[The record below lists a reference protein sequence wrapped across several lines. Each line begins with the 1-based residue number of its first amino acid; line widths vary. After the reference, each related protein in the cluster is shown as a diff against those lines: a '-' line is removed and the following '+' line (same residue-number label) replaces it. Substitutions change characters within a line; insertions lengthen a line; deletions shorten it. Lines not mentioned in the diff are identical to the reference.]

1 MRDRIP
7 ALPRNN
13 LSWLTS
19 RGVVSYLRGSFFIKK
34 LGRISSETLAVF
46 ARHSNRA
53 SRWRNRMQ
61 LAAVVRRER
70 IYFTLS
76 KWFRPTTNTTSL
88 RGIQVSSSGKIL
100 VYSLS
105 LKPMINTPR
114 YKITEI
120 KSATAVI
127 REASSSFSIVFSS
140 FYSFSS
146 V

>member
-70 IYFTLS
+70 IFYAFE
-76 KWFRPTTNTTSL
+76 
-88 RGIQVSSSGKIL
+88 
-100 VYSLS
+100 
-105 LKPMINTPR
+105 MISPDN
-114 YKITEI
+114 EHHF
-120 KSATAVI
+120 
-127 REASSSFSIVFSS
+127 ASRNSSFIPRENPSLLAIA
-140 FYSFSS
+140 
-146 V
+146 